1 MTQTNIA
8 ILLSLCSRNM
18 KWNTIGDMDLF
29 KIFLPNFFNTVSNK
43 YNYKFIIGYDDDDKF
58 IINNLDKIKKRIGI
72 ISKFIEL
79 KNCQH
84 KPCKAWNT
92 LLKESIDDA
101 DYFYQIGSDSAIETN
116 NWDSYF
122 VNILKKNN
130 NIGICSGVDTIFYID
145 RILAGQNGIAENVF
159 FHKTHYKIFNT
170 LFHPSFKNFFSDDYI
185 TKLYYSID
193 KCFICPYIT
202 FKNKHRVN
210 QQNSNRYIADDKNNT
225 WQNITQKDII
235 KLKKFYTK

>member
-1 MTQTNIA
+1 MTDTNIA

-43 YNYKFIIGYDDDDKF
+43 YNYKLIIGYDDDDKF

-79 KNCQH
+79 KDCQH

-122 VNILKKNN
+122 VSILKKNN

-185 TKLYYSID
+185 TKLYYSIN

-202 FKNKHRVN
+202 FKNKHRVK

-225 WQNITQKDII
+225 WQNVTQKDII

>member
-1 MTQTNIA
+1 MTETNIA

-43 YNYKFIIGYDDDDKF
+43 YNYKLIIGYDDDDKF

-79 KNCQH
+79 KDCQH

-122 VNILKKNN
+122 VSILKKNN

-185 TKLYYSID
+185 TKLYYSIN

-202 FKNKHRVN
+202 FKNKHRVK

-225 WQNITQKDII
+225 WQNVTQKDII